1 MAGSVDERVLTAAE
15 RERLSAIRDAESLSD
30 LVAITDAASEHEAYF
45 AAKEEWE
52 QLRGKQLA
60 ARDPPEGLPGSTVVV
75 DGHTFHIHGITHSN
89 TGAEGRYLREHV
101 RSFLER
107 GDTVYCEQGIRSMY
121 FDGMD
126 GVCEMDD
133 YLWAMDRCAELEGE
147 SHVEGV
153 SAEEFDGLAEEV
165 RTLAESRYLLVCREG
180 GAPSWFEK
188 VRMFVSR
195 TPIEAVT
202 LVADSD
208 ATEGQ
213 VVTATVEETGITQVS
228 LERLFEESDAVSLN
242 CPLTPATR
250 GLVGKEELLR
260 LGPKGYLINTA
271 RGELLDECELVNALE
286 DGHLAGAAL
295 DVFETEPL
303 PETHPLTS
311 LDNTVLGAHNAG
323 NTSTAI
329 AQTTERT
336 VENLIAGLGEGQ
348 PRI

>member
-1 MAGSVDERVLTAAE
+1 MVGSVDEQVLTAAE

-52 QLRGKQLA
+52 QLRGKQLT

-165 RTLAESRYLLVCREG
+165 RTLASSFSEAAFSLIDSASEVYGDRFSMALGDVASEFLLAHEHEATGEDYEAFVRNRRAAEDPDRLVDLQHYYLRTFLPQPLEREWL
-180 GAPSWFEK
+180 ARHDREL
-188 VRMFVSR
+188 
-195 TPIEAVT
+195 E
-202 LVADSD
+202 
-208 ATEGQ
+208 
-213 VVTATVEETGITQVS
+213 VVTHARN
-228 LERLFEESDAVSLN
+228 ERMAEYAVYHNESAPVVHLIVGAAHQPGVAYYLHQYSEGRPLPTTFE
-242 CPLTPATR
+242 
-250 GLVGKEELLR
+250 
-260 LGPKGYLINTA
+260 TA
-271 RGELLDECELVNALE
+271 R
-286 DGHLAGAAL
+286 
-295 DVFETEPL
+295 
-303 PETHPLTS
+303 
-311 LDNTVLGAHNAG
+311 
-323 NTSTAI
+323 
-329 AQTTERT
+329 
-336 VENLIAGLGEGQ
+336 
-348 PRI
+348 